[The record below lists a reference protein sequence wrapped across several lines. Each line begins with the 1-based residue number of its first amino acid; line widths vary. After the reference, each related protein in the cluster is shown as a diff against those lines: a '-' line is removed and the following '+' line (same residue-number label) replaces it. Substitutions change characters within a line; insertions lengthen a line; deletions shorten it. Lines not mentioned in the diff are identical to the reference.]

1 VNAPLNAPLNA
12 PAGAPVQALPL
23 HLWSAAALHRAYA
36 ARSLS
41 PPEVVEALLA
51 RIAAQDGQI
60 HAFIRLDAEGA
71 RAEAALA
78 ARQMAATGP
87 RGPLHGVPVALK
99 DIIDVA
105 GQPTTCHSK
114 IRLDHVAAADAT
126 VVARLR
132 AAGAMIL
139 GKLSTHEFALGGPA
153 FDLPFPPARNPWN
166 PAHHPGGSSS
176 GSGAGLAAGF
186 FPLSLG
192 SDTGGST
199 RNPASAA
206 GLVGLKPTYG
216 LLPRTGVF
224 PLSWTLDH
232 VGPMARSVED
242 VALLTRALAGHD
254 PADPGSAVAPGWA
267 DPTADLLRGVGGLRI
282 GYVRHFHEGD
292 MPGTDPEVAANL
304 DAVAAEFA
312 AAGALLREVTLP
324 PLGRFAA
331 VNRVILNAEGWAIHK
346 DWLRSRPG
354 DYASLTRA
362 GLLTGAFLTAD
373 DLMQAMRLRRLLT
386 AAVDEA
392 FRDVDVLLC
401 ASSLVTAAP
410 IEDAAEVARTYPMHA
425 RAPFNVTG
433 HPAVGMMSGLSSK
446 GLPTSLQLVARP
458 FEERTLLRVAAAW
471 ERMAGLPRFSP
482 VALAQD

>member
-1 VNAPLNAPLNA
+1 VNAPV
-12 PAGAPVQALPL
+12 GTLPL

-36 ARSLS
+36 SRSLS
-41 PPEVVEALLA
+41 PLEVVEALLT
-51 RIAAQDGQI
+51 RIEAQDPGI

-71 RAEAALA
+71 LAQAALA
-78 ARQMAATGP
+78 AQQMAATGP
-87 RGPLHGVPVALK
+87 RGPLHGVPIALK

-105 GQPTTCHSK
+105 GQPTTCHSR
-114 IRLDHVAAADAT
+114 IRLDHVAVADAT

-132 AAGAMIL
+132 GAGAVIL

-166 PAHHPGGSSS
+166 PDHHPGGSSS

-232 VGPMARSVED
+232 VGPMGRCVED

-254 PADPGSAVAPGWA
+254 PADPGSAACPGWG
-267 DPTADLLRGVGGLRI
+267 DPATGLDKGARGLRI
-282 GYVRHFHEGD
+282 GYVRHFHEAD

-304 DAVAAEFA
+304 DAAAAEFA
-312 AAGALLREVTLP
+312 AQGALVRDITLP
-324 PLGRFAA
+324 PLDRFSA
-331 VNRVILNAEGWAIHK
+331 VNRVILNAEGWAIHR
-346 DWLRSRPG
+346 DWLRTRPG

-373 DLMQAMRLRRLLT
+373 DLMQAMRLRRVMT

-392 FRDVDVLLC
+392 FREVDVLLC
-401 ASSLVTAAP
+401 ASSLVTAARINDP
-410 IEDAAEVARTYPMHA
+410 VEVARTYPMHA

-433 HPAVGMMSGLSSK
+433 HPAVGMMSGLSSR

-458 FEERTLLRVAAAW
+458 FEERTLLRAAAAW
-471 ERMAGLPRFSP
+471 ERAAGLPRFAP
-482 VALAQD
+482 LAMATV